1 MMRLRSPGGAAL
13 NAPVRILLAL
23 VAVAAGFGAAPRAG
37 RAEQLEVY
45 EASVGPGN
53 VRTIAGPVTNAL
65 LDVDYAPATAEG
77 GRLFGLSE
85 LEIEATGNLV
95 LTPTG
100 FACQATSCLYAPL
113 PLVTGKRIRVTA
125 GNDLV
130 GETAAAANLLTIG
143 VTGSAGHV
151 VVTGGGYLD
160 GTGTTGGVGT
170 VRAAE
175 VVVLLT
181 VPEPALATGL
191 AATCALLGLAARSR
205 LRTASASAR
214 SGRAPGGRA
223 PRAR

>member
-1 MMRLRSPGGAAL
+1 MDLRSPGGAAL
-13 NAPVRILLAL
+13 NTSVRILLAL
-23 VAVAAGFGAAPRAG
+23 VAIATGLGAAPRAG
-37 RAEQLEVY
+37 RAGQLEVY
-45 EASVGPGN
+45 EASVGPGT

-65 LDVDYAPATAEG
+65 LDVDYAPASAEG

-100 FACQATSCLYAPL
+100 FGCQATSCLYSPL
-113 PLVTGKRIRVTA
+113 PFATGKRIRVTA

-130 GETAAAANLLTIG
+130 GETAAAANLLTVG
-143 VTGSAGHV
+143 VTGSAGNV

-160 GTGTTGGVGT
+160 GTGTAGSVGAVQT
-170 VRAAE
+170 AD

-191 AATCALLGLAARSR
+191 AAASALLGLAVRSR